1 MKKSWPIVLVCG
13 LISLSSSAATPIIP
27 SSVNAQPFASYDDA
41 PATVDADDPAIWVH
55 PERPGESLI
64 IATLKDAGLVVYDLR
79 GRIVQLI
86 APPNL
91 PTILHQD
98 PPTPAGLNLGPPN
111 ACRESEG
118 ETFGRFNNVDV
129 VYGVKFG
136 KQRRDVAVVTDRGCD
151 RLRIYAIDSDHPHGP
166 LVDITADDT
175 PRVYPWR
182 VVQPSPIQAAELDA
196 GFQAN
201 PLDDQDTGYGVGL
214 WHDGDDLYAFV
225 SQRNRSAVQQLKLVA
240 APNGKVTYRPARV
253 FLFDPNFRL
262 KERGEPTLRWTP
274 CRENA
279 NEDPQSEGILIDP
292 ASETLYVAFETI
304 GVYRIPLSHRLPSA
318 LRIGREYLFEPV
330 KSFGK
335 PYHAVPD
342 DDEFECEYDAAGEP
356 DEGTIVAAGSDLFAG
371 ANLAV
376 DVEGLAIYETGK
388 KSGYLVVSSQGDNTF
403 HVYNRRGNN
412 RHLGVFEVEQTADSD
427 GVAITSTALG
437 RAFPAGIV
445 AVQNGEAEDPP
456 NTDPINGFEY
466 DGSTQFRFVD
476 WRKVAKALGLE

>member
-1 MKKSWPIVLVCG
+1 MKNYWPIALGLV
-13 LISLSSSAATPIIP
+13 SLSSWAAPPTIP
-27 SSVNAQPFASYDDA
+27 SSVNTRPFASYDEA

-55 PERPGESLI
+55 PERPGDSLI
-64 IATLKDAGLVVYDLR
+64 VGTLKDAGLVVYDLR
-79 GRIVQLI
+79 GRVVQLI

-91 PTILHQD
+91 PTI
-98 PPTPAGLNLGPPN
+98 
-111 ACRESEG
+111 
-118 ETFGRFNNVDV
+118 
-129 VYGVKFG
+129 
-136 KQRRDVAVVTDRGCD
+136 
-151 RLRIYAIDSDHPHGP
+151 
-166 LVDITADDT
+166 DITADDV

-182 VVQPSPIQAAELDA
+182 VVQPSPIQPSELDA
-196 GFQAN
+196 GLQAN

-225 SQRNRSAVQQLKLVA
+225 SQRNRSTVQQLKLSA
-240 APNGKVTYRPARV
+240 APGGKVTYRPVRA

-262 KERGEPTLRWTP
+262 KERGEPALRWTP

-304 GVYRIPLSHRLPSA
+304 GVYRIPLHHRLPSA
-318 LRIGREYLFEPV
+318 LRIGREFLFEPV
-330 KSFGK
+330 QSFGK

-342 DDEFECEYDAAGEP
+342 DDEFECEYDAEGEP
-356 DEGTIVAAGSDLFAG
+356 EDGTIVAAGSDAFAG

-376 DVEGLAIYETGK
+376 DVEGLAFYETGR

-403 HVYNRRGNN
+403 HLYDRRGNN
-412 RHLGVFEVEQTADSD
+412 RHLGVFTVEQTGDSD
-427 GVAITSTALG
+427 GVAITSAALG
-437 RAFPAGIV
+437 RGFPDGIV
-445 AVQNGEAEDPP
+445 AVQNGEAEDPA

-476 WRKVAKALGLE
+476 WRKIAKALRLEADRAR

>member
-1 MKKSWPIVLVCG
+1 MKKYWPMILGLV
-13 LISLSSSAATPIIP
+13 SLSSLAATPTIP
-27 SSVNAQPFASYDDA
+27 SSVNTRPFASYDEA

-55 PERPGESLI
+55 PQRPGESLI
-64 IATLKDAGLVVYDLR
+64 IGTLKDAGLVVYDLR
-79 GRIVQLI
+79 GRVLQLI

-111 ACRESEG
+111 PCRESAG
-118 ETFGRFNNVDV
+118 ATFGRFNNVDV
-129 VYGVKFG
+129 AYGVRFG
-136 KQRRDVAVVTDRGCD
+136 KHRRDVAVVTDRGCD
-151 RLRIYAIDSDHPHGP
+151 RLRVYAIDPDHPQGP
-166 LVDITADDT
+166 LVDITADDA
-175 PRVYPWR
+175 PRLYPWR
-182 VVQPSPIQAAELDA
+182 VVQPSVIQPAELDS

-225 SQRNRSAVQQLKLVA
+225 SQRNRSTLRQVKLIA
-240 APNGKVTYRPARV
+240 TPDGKVTYRAVRA

-262 KERGEPTLRWTP
+262 RQRGEPALHWTP

-279 NEDPQSEGILIDP
+279 NEDPQSEGIIIDP
-292 ASETLYVAFETI
+292 ASDTLYVAFETI

-318 LRIGREYLFEPV
+318 MRVGREFLFEPV
-330 KSFGK
+330 QSFGK

-356 DEGTIVAAGSDLFAG
+356 EDGTVVAPGSNAFAG
-371 ANLAV
+371 AHLAV
-376 DVEGLAIYETGK
+376 DVEGLAIYETGR

-403 HVYNRRGNN
+403 HVYERRGGN
-412 RHLGVFEVEQTADSD
+412 RHLGAFTVEETGDSD
-427 GVAITSTALG
+427 GVAITSAALG

-445 AVQNGEAEDPP
+445 AVQNGEAADPA

-466 DGSTQFRFVD
+466 DGSTQFRFLD
-476 WRKVAKALGLE
+476 WRKVAKALHLE